1 MRKILSGSCLTLMAG
16 LTLITAQAHSALLE
30 RLEASVNSSTIL
42 SSDVTRFKKTL
53 SLRSQLDPL
62 FSSHPLSKKGASASH
77 SEVVDFLITEV
88 LISQQFPVT
97 DAEVEQE
104 INSIQANNRITRD
117 ALKNAIEGQ
126 GFNFD
131 DYFELI
137 RVGTSKRNLID
148 REIRTRVSISDDD
161 VKNYFYNRYAKQNTT
176 PTAYRF
182 RILTVTPTHF
192 KNASGA
198 RETVE
203 RALKAIRAGE
213 AFEEVAK
220 QFSDDASAP
229 NGGDL
234 GTLTSDQINS
244 TLRDQLK
251 KMKIGEVSDVL
262 GDAKSRYF
270 VLKLEDLRSAETER
284 YEKMKEEIRSQ
295 LAAGEYQRQIVLWIE
310 RQRETAF
317 VHTAGSKTNFK
328 K

>member
-1 MRKILSGSCLTLMAG
+1 MRIALLSAFFGACVVA
-16 LTLITAQAHSALLE
+16 TASPFPASGALLE

-42 SSDVTRFKKTL
+42 SSDLLRFKKTL
-53 SLRSQLDPL
+53 SLRAQLDPL
-62 FSSHPLSKKGASASH
+62 FSSHPLSKKGTAATS
-77 SEVVDFLITEV
+77 SEITDFLITEA
-88 LISQQFPVT
+88 LIQQQFPVSDT
-97 DAEVEQE
+97 EVEQE
-104 INSIQANNRITRD
+104 INSIQANNRISRD

-126 GFNFD
+126 GFSFD

-137 RVGTSKRNLID
+137 RAGTSKRNLID

-182 RILTVTPTHF
+182 RILTVTPSNF
-192 KNASGA
+192 KNVAGA
-198 RETVE
+198 RDTAE

-213 AFEEVAK
+213 SFEEIAK

-234 GTLTSDQINS
+234 GTLTSDQINN
-244 TLRDQLK
+244 TLRDRLK
-251 KMKIGEVSDVL
+251 KMKIGEVSDIL
-262 GDAKSRYF
+262 GDAKSRF
-270 VLKLEDLRSAETER
+270 FILKLEDLRSAETER

-295 LAAGEYQRQIVLWIE
+295 LAATEYQRQIVLWID
-310 RQRETAF
+310 RQRQAAF
-317 VHTAGSKTNFK
+317 IHIAGQKTSFK